1 MRRLMLLRHAK
12 AVPLRELADE
22 ERPLSGRGR
31 EALPA
36 VGAFMARHALT
47 PDLALISPVLRARET
62 WELLLPAWPMP
73 PRHRLEPRLYAAPAE
88 LLHLLVRETP
98 AEVQSLLLIGHNPG
112 FEQFARVIAGSGE
125 AEALARFANKMPTA
139 SLAVIDLA
147 LDDWKQ
153 LEPQR
158 GRLER
163 FVTPKSLGKTDE

>member
-31 EALPA
+31 EAVPA

-47 PDLALISPVLRARET
+47 PGLALVSPVLRARET
-62 WELLLPAWPMP
+62 WELLLPAWPKP
-73 PRHRLEPRLYAAPAE
+73 PPHRIEPRLYAAPAE
-88 LLHLLVRETP
+88 LLRLLVRETP

-112 FEQFARVIAGSGE
+112 FEQFARAFAGSGE

-147 LDDWKQ
+147 LDDWKRV
-153 LEPQR
+153 EPQC